1 MKGGKRAAAGFLGIA
16 ASLLFLGA
24 SMFCKNQVCTME
36 NLRFVS
42 LKETTLS
49 PDLAGE
55 IQESLKEEDLPAVCF
70 WAETG
75 EDWIQNEE
83 LHRMVR
89 GSVSV
94 LSGSSELLYPESACL
109 LESDLEGCLIGEDLA
124 YELFGSGKA
133 AGKQLDFQGRRL
145 TARGVLRENPRG
157 LALQADAERTPE
169 LKFAGLAVRD
179 SGNGDADAV
188 LSDLENQYGIS
199 GRKIATGFYTGA
211 AKIGAFLLHLTIGI
225 LLALTG
231 GRKVWRYRRRPA
243 AALAFLVCCLGLLLL
258 LAGSSPASFSIG
270 KDLLPGQWSDFG
282 WFAAKWEELS
292 DQWTHLVRLEKS
304 DTLYRM
310 LKYSGGAVAFGLL
323 SALSLV
329 LCRGRVELERGT
341 RLRNTMGIL
350 VLSWAVS
357 FLLIWRGME
366 VKQFLRAGSALLLY
380 VWGRD
385 LLKGLGRLSKG
396 DWKREN
402 HLAEDQELW

>member
-16 ASLLFLGA
+16 ASLLFLGI
-24 SMFCKNQVCTME
+24 SMFCKEQVCTME
-36 NLRFVS
+36 NFRFVS
-42 LKETTLS
+42 LKETALS
-49 PDLAGE
+49 PELAGE

-89 GSVSV
+89 GSVSI
-94 LSGSSELLYPESACL
+94 LSGSSELLYPKSACL

-124 YELFGSGKA
+124 CELFGSGKA

-157 LALQADAERTPE
+157 LALQADAKRTPE

-179 SGNGDADAV
+179 GGNEGADAV

-199 GRKIATGFYTGA
+199 GRKIATGFYAGA
-211 AKIGAFLLHLTIGI
+211 AKTGAFLLHLTIGI

-231 GRKVWRYRRRPA
+231 GREVWRYRRRPA
-243 AALAFLVCCLGLLLL
+243 AALAFLACCLGLLLL
-258 LAGSSPASFSIG
+258 LQGISPTSFSVS
-270 KDLLPGQWSDFG
+270 KELLPGQWSDFG

-292 DQWTHLVRLEKS
+292 DQWIYLVRLEKS

-323 SALSLV
+323 SALAFAFA
-329 LCRGRVELERGT
+329 RKRAALERGN
-341 RLRNTMGIL
+341 RIRNTAGL
-350 VLSWAVS
+350 LLLSVLASF
-357 FLLIWRGME
+357 FLLWRGIE
-366 VKQFLRAGSALLLY
+366 AERFPAAGSALLIY
-380 VWGRD
+380 FWGIY
-385 LLKGLGRLSKG
+385 LLESLK
-396 DWKREN
+396 KRT
-402 HLAEDQELW
+402 